1 MVRSILEAEHP
12 YRIDESLYRD
22 LYLRV
27 YFTEEDVMPIRDPVK
42 REIAMRKRL
51 YLKICRE
58 CGVRNSPNAEKC
70 RNCRSYNLR
79 WKHREPAVK
88 R

>member
-1 MVRSILEAEHP
+1 LVRSILKAEHP

-27 YFTEEDVMPIRDPVK
+27 YFTEEGVMPIRDPVK

-58 CGVRNSPNAEKC
+58 CGARNSPNAEKC

>member
-1 MVRSILEAEHP
+1 
-12 YRIDESLYRD
+12 
-22 LYLRV
+22 
-27 YFTEEDVMPIRDPVK
+27 MPIRDPAK

-51 YLKICRE
+51 YVKICRE
-58 CGVRNSPNAEKC
+58 CGARNSPNAEKC